1 MHCAALVLPWMGN
14 LELLKK
20 SSASRVLADSV
31 LIWVIVGFLL
41 LTPALYPGR
50 SAFHYSPHGLLFIL
64 ACSALNALGA
74 LPLFSTMKN
83 DGKASIVVPV
93 WFWSGAY
100 T

>member
-1 MHCAALVLPWMGN
+1 M
-14 LELLKK
+14 
-20 SSASRVLADSV
+20 
-31 LIWVIVGFLL
+31 IWVIVGFLL